1 MYQKG
6 IHKSSNIDTLV
17 KSVTLYAEE
26 TYPDIEKDKGRER
39 TNRKLLNCLL
49 INVFNFNNKGKC

>member
-6 IHKSSNIDTLV
+6 IHKNSNIDTLV

-26 TYPDIEKDKGRER
+26 TYPDIENQLVKRQR
-39 TNRKLLNCLL
+39 QRK
-49 INVFNFNNKGKC
+49 K